1 MPLAKAS
8 GDYPSAPSWRS
19 SRFGFYL
26 GVLLVTFGV
35 LLQLPDVRVMIDHAR
50 LKADADLPSGAP
62 GMESMD
68 ASEGMSMWTPTM
80 LIGMLLLLV
89 GFFVAAQSLFRGTR
103 PSTDIAGIGV
113 ESIEHGRLRPI
124 YWATAAVLTVA
135 LVVDV
140 MKPLTLGFVL
150 PGMGQ
155 EYDMPLEAVTILP
168 LVALTGTAVGSV
180 VWGLLGDR
188 FGRRS
193 ALLLAT
199 LLFIATSA
207 CGAMPSF
214 EWNLVMCFVMGS
226 SAGGLLPL
234 VFTLVA
240 ELTPRR
246 HRGWVA
252 VTVGSIG
259 GLGGYL
265 AASEAAHLLEP
276 SLTWRALWLIGLP
289 TGLLLLV
296 LAPLVPESPLFLL
309 RAGRHDEAKA
319 ILERYGSHLDG
330 STTSLAAGDVARPG
344 MGTLLRTYPAV
355 TAVIG
360 VVGLF
365 WGLVNFGFLVMLPAQ
380 LHEAGM
386 AGGAASGVL
395 AKSALYSA
403 PALVLVVFLYA
414 GWSGRRALAL
424 FVGATGVALSA
435 MAIWA
440 EGAGGQPLLVAAIAL
455 LVLSLSAVNAM
466 LLPYSAEIYPTAMR
480 ATGSGFAGAAT
491 KFGGILGPSAM
502 LLILALHD
510 GLAVPAVALTVLCGV
525 SLLLLLRFGPEVHT
539 SFGRRPRRSDKK
551 PAQPEG
557 PTTTTPVRQ

>member
-1 MPLAKAS
+1 MQSRPKVVLHAL
-8 GDYPSAPSWRS
+8 GQGFWRLPFGIFVEKFPV
-19 SRFGFYL
+19 RFL
-26 GVLLVTFGV
+26 PRLLLVTFGV
-35 LLQLPDVRVMIDHAR
+35 LLQLPDVRIMIDHAR
-50 LKADADLPSGAP
+50 LKSDADLPSGAP

-68 ASEGMSMWTPTM
+68 ALEGMSMWTPTM

-89 GFFVAAQSLFRGTR
+89 GFLVAAQSLFRGTR
-103 PSTDIAGIGV
+103 PSTGIAGIGV

-226 SAGGLLPL
+226 SAGGLLPPL

-289 TGLLLLV
+289 TGLLLV
-296 LAPLVPESPLFLL
+296 LAPLAPESPLFLL
-309 RAGRHDEAKA
+309 RAGSR
-319 ILERYGSHLDG
+319 GG
-330 STTSLAAGDVARPG
+330 WTSSIRVSKG
-344 MGTLLRTYPAV
+344 RTGGRSAP
-355 TAVIG
+355 
-360 VVGLF
+360 
-365 WGLVNFGFLVMLPAQ
+365 P
-380 LHEAGM
+380 AGM
-386 AGGAASGVL
+386 IRPVSVVSGCNSERSTSQVASG
-395 AKSALYSA
+395 
-403 PALVLVVFLYA
+403 PT
-414 GWSGRRALAL
+414 R
-424 FVGATGVALSA
+424 
-435 MAIWA
+435 
-440 EGAGGQPLLVAAIAL
+440 
-455 LVLSLSAVNAM
+455 SAV
-466 LLPYSAEIYPTAMR
+466 AESQRP
-480 ATGSGFAGAAT
+480 AGT
-491 KFGGILGPSAM
+491 PSA
-502 LLILALHD
+502 
-510 GLAVPAVALTVLCGV
+510 
-525 SLLLLLRFGPEVHT
+525 
-539 SFGRRPRRSDKK
+539 
-551 PAQPEG
+551 
-557 PTTTTPVRQ
+557 TTG